1 VYSILPSGSKIY
13 LGGFFTSMGGQTRI
27 NLAQVDTAQAASV
40 NAFNAP
46 TWSFQTVFILGADPP
61 GVFELA
67 ETGGKL
73 YASGL
78 FKSILDK
85 PHSAVAGLFTTTV
98 GVEAP
103 TEAGVS
109 LRAQP
114 NPGSGTQVMRFTVDR
129 RGPVQVEVYNVAG
142 RLVQRL
148 GGNFEA
154 GTHVLAWDGRDL
166 AGAPVGPGLYFARMG
181 TATTKLLRIAR

>member
-1 VYSILPSGSKIY
+1 VYSILPSSSKVY
-13 LGGFFTSMGGQTRI
+13 LGGFFSSVGGQTRA
-27 NLAQVDTAQAASV
+27 NLAQVDTAQSALVS
-40 NAFNAP
+40 AFNAP

-98 GVEAP
+98 DVAP
-103 TEAGVS
+103 GSIGVS

-114 NPGSGTQVMRFTVDR
+114 NPGSGTQVLSFTVDR

-148 GGNFEA
+148 GGSFEA

-166 AGAPVGPGLYFARMG
+166 AGAPVGPGLYFARLG
-181 TATTKLLRIAR
+181 TATAKLLRVAR